1 MDQKVT
7 TILDE
12 RLFHRATTESR
23 RQGKPLDRLMGE
35 ALEFYLDE
43 KVGAPQEGGVAA
55 KSWGSLRLPPD
66 TLKAVLE
73 QEDDFL
79 DA

>member
-12 RLFHRATTESR
+12 RLFLRATTESR
-23 RQGKPLDRLMGE
+23 RQGKPLDKLLGE

-43 KVGAPQEGGVAA
+43 KTAPSGKVGVAA
-55 KSWGSLRLPPD
+55 QSWGALKLPPD